1 MDKKIKILRHNID
14 EIDELMLKV
23 FQLPLQDEQKEFLI
37 KITKHLD
44 GIEKAFGLYEEP
56 SNKEAWDE
64 FTEELL
70 RNVKL

>member
-23 FQLPLQDEQKEFLI
+23 FQLPLQDEQKEFLM

-44 GIEKAFGLYEEP
+44 AIEKAFGLYEEP

-70 RNVKL
+70 RNIKL